1 MSDISIQIT
10 WFDLL
15 LAAPVFGWPGLI
27 LGSAL
32 GALAWRKRRVLG
44 AVLGA
49 VAGCAIWFAAG
60 FLPKLL

>member
-10 WFDLL
+10 WLDLL

-27 LGSAL
+27 SGGVL
-32 GALAWRKRRVLG
+32 GALLFRKRRILG

-49 VAGCAIWFAAG
+49 LIGCAIWFAAG